1 MTPRPYRLGKRH
13 ATVQDTR
20 ERIIDGAS
28 ELFAQDA
35 FFRVSLEDVA
45 HRAGVARATV
55 YYQFESKFG
64 LLDAVIAAMVD
75 RTGRTRTQ
83 RAREHPNAA
92 LAVRLYVKE
101 VVAFLAQEE
110 PLLRNIYGLAA
121 IETETGR
128 VIGRWDLLRKELLAW
143 LVKRLSDQGRL
154 RSGVSQQQAVDVLW
168 MLTSFRSFAQL
179 HMHSGLSVRATG
191 AVLSDLAA
199 DAVISPDAAPEPP
212 APEPPAPSA

>member
-20 ERIIDGAS
+20 ARIIDAAS

-35 FFRVSLEDVA
+35 FYRVTLEDVA
-45 HRAGVARATV
+45 RSAGVARATV

-75 RTGRTRTQ
+75 RIGRARTQ

-101 VVAFLAQEE
+101 VAAFLAQEE

-121 IETETGR
+121 IETDAGR
-128 VIGRWDLLRKELLAW
+128 VVGRWDLLRKELLAW
-143 LVKRLSDQGRL
+143 LVKRLNDQGRL
-154 RSGVSQQQAVDVLW
+154 RAGVSQKQAVDVLW
-168 MLTSFRSFAQL
+168 MITSFRSFAQI
-179 HMHSGLSVRATG
+179 HTQSGLSVRATG
-191 AVLSDLAA
+191 AMLSDLAA
-199 DAVISPDAAPEPP
+199 VAVIAPEAGADASPLPP
-212 APEPPAPSA
+212 D